1 MKFKIP
7 FISAMNKDTINENQ
21 SDTADVS
28 GNPIADELNLASN
41 VEASEQQPI
50 EEDPTAKLEAEIAEL
65 KNHHMRFVAEF
76 DNYKK
81 RTLKERSELIKT
93 AGADTMIS
101 LLPVLDDLE
110 RAIKATENLE
120 NSPFK
125 EGILLIQNKLIST
138 LEQRGLKPMNSIGEE
153 FNVDLHEAITNVEVG
168 ADKKDKVIEEL
179 EKGYYLNDKVVR
191 YAKVIVG
198 K

>member
-1 MKFKIP
+1 
-7 FISAMNKDTINENQ
+7 MNKDTINENQ